1 MPIICSEFVHYGET
15 DSHSLLY
22 NNFERTVLISFL
34 FSPQVFLLN
43 NKFTALAPFSVE
55 VFKPMHM

>member
-15 DSHSLLY
+15 DSHS

-34 FSPQVFLLN
+34 LSPKGFLLN
-43 NKFTALAPFSVE
+43 NKFTVLAPFSVE
-55 VFKPMHM
+55 VFKPKHI